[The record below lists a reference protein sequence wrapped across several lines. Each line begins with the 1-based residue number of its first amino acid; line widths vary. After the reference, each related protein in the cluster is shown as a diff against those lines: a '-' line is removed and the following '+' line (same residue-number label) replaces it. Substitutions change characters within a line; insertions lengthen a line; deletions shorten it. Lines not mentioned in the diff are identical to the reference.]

1 VLSGFFERASENIP
15 KHILE
20 TASCVAMETDRPH
33 SPTVPAERVNLRLLL
48 VTGETHNFL
57 FNPDD
62 CAEEITEFVYNNW
75 PEDWSE
81 VPRPASNILR
91 LIYQGRFLH
100 RSVTLAA
107 LRLPVGKTTVMH
119 LVARDTAPEPH
130 REGENRRGK
139 NGDSGCCCGCTCC
152 CTIL

>member
-1 VLSGFFERASENIP
+1 
-15 KHILE
+15 
-20 TASCVAMETDRPH
+20 METDRPH

-75 PEDWSE
+75 PE
-81 VPRPASNILR
+81 
-91 LIYQGRFLH
+91 
-100 RSVTLAA
+100 
-107 LRLPVGKTTVMH
+107 
-119 LVARDTAPEPH
+119 
-130 REGENRRGK
+130 GENRRGK